1 MNNYLI
7 LRTLTSPYSDVT
19 KGSVLSQAELDDNFI
34 FLKGNVIYTAE
45 TSGATVTLKKY
56 NGESFSF
63 IAGGSGIFTGGTIV
77 GPTVFT
83 NGATANTLTV
93 NGVSITGDTYTIG
106 STLIG
111 TTAYFDTNTALSA
124 YTLDLSSIVS
134 SASFS
139 GGTVNGPTN
148 FTAGLT
154 ANSLTVNGV
163 EITGDTYTIGS
174 TLIGTTA
181 YFDTNTTLSAY
192 TLDLSSIANSYSFT
206 GGTVNGPTNFTSGL
220 TANTLTVN
228 GVAITGDSYV
238 TSYGYDN
245 ANTFTI
251 GRNNGL
257 PDLTATINSVTG
269 LTVNGDL
276 FITGVTSGTT
286 AYFDNLTAGT
296 ISASSLTING
306 VSITGNTGGG
316 GASADTYVTAYTY
329 NNQNVFTISRNEG
342 LPDLTAYLDSVS
354 GLTVNGDLFITGV
367 TSGNTAIFNNLTATT
382 ITLNGVSLSAFTDTF
397 VTGGTYSNGTA
408 TFRNNSGTT
417 FSVTGF
423 STGYTLTS
431 SAINTALGYTPL
443 SAYTDTFVTG
453 GTYSEGVYTYTNN
466 SGGTF
471 NVSATTTYAAG
482 IISGSSGWS
491 NSSGE
496 MNLPAIKVALFNN
509 SNNIEPILV
518 YDIAS
523 GVTGTAGISSLTN
536 NDTNYVM
543 VEYNNGSPRYFVS
556 TTDNTNDSDVVLV
569 YIVYRLNTFVHVLEF
584 GDYGAGLANK
594 LNDRIIMTDRFG
606 WESGLNLGLSG
617 STGVV
622 TLTGGIAWNGSYRE
636 SLAAVNSQDDIFFKN
651 YHSGGTW
658 VYTTTGDTLNN
669 SYYDDGTNIVSGT
682 TGKYLVNYYYRGLET
697 NDHLYEVYGNGQYDS
712 VALAEASS
720 SPELPELVSSHAFL
734 VGRIVVGVGETT
746 GITQTAFG
754 TVFQPSGYAPSSGL
768 HNSLSGLQGGTS
780 GEYYHLTQNQ
790 INNLILRYTADVTF
804 TGSVQQTITHSLNSQ
819 AIVVQLWDSSNKL
832 VNGADIV
839 ANAVNTVQI
848 TVATSGN
855 YKIVVIG

>member
-34 FLKGNVIYTAE
+34 FLKGNIIYTAE
-45 TSGATVTLKKY
+45 TFGANITLKKY
-56 NGESFSF
+56 NGDSFSF
-63 IAGGSGIFTGGTIV
+63 IAGGSGIFTGGTV
-77 GPTVFT
+77 TGPTIFT

-111 TTAYFDTNTALSA
+111 TTAYFDTNT
-124 YTLDLSSIVS
+124 
-134 SASFS
+134 
-139 GGTVNGPTN
+139 
-148 FTAGLT
+148 
-154 ANSLTVNGV
+154 
-163 EITGDTYTIGS
+163 
-174 TLIGTTA
+174 
-181 YFDTNTTLSAY
+181 TLSAY
-192 TLDLSSIANSYSFT
+192 TLDLSSIAGSSSFS
-206 GGTVNGPTNFTSGL
+206 GGTVNGPTIFTAGL

-276 FITGVTSGTT
+276 FITG
-286 AYFDNLTAGT
+286 L
-296 ISASSLTING
+296 
-306 VSITGNTGGG
+306 
-316 GASADTYVTAYTY
+316 
-329 NNQNVFTISRNEG
+329 
-342 LPDLTAYLDSVS
+342 
-354 GLTVNGDLFITGV
+354 
-367 TSGNTAIFNNLTATT
+367 TSGNTAVFNNLTATT
-382 ITLNGVSLSAFTDTF
+382 ITLNGTSLSAFTDTF
-397 VTGGTYSNGTA
+397 VTGGTYSNGV
-408 TFRNNSGTT
+408 S
-417 FSVTGF
+417 
-423 STGYTLTS
+423 
-431 SAINTALGYTPL
+431 
-443 SAYTDTFVTG
+443 
-453 GTYSEGVYTYTNN
+453 TYTNN
-466 SGGTF
+466 TGGTF
-471 NVSATTTYAAG
+471 DVSATTAYAAG

-509 SNNIEPILV
+509 SINIEPIFV

-523 GVTGTAGISSLTN
+523 GTTGTAGISSLTD

-556 TTDNTNDSDVVLV
+556 TTNNTNDSDVVLA
-569 YIVYRLNTFVHVLEF
+569 YIVYRLGAFVHVLEF

-594 LNDRIIMTDRFG
+594 LNDRIIYTDRFG

-622 TLTGGIAWNGSYRE
+622 TLTSGIAWNASFRQ
-636 SLAAVNSQDDIFFKN
+636 SLAAINSQDDIFFKN

-669 SYYDDGTNIVSGT
+669 SYYDNGTNIVSGT
-682 TGKYLVNYYYRGLET
+682 TGKYLVNYYYRGQET
-697 NDHLYEVYGNGQYDS
+697 NDHLYEVYGTGEYDS
-712 VALAEASS
+712 VVLAEASS

-804 TGSVQQTITHSLNSQ
+804 ASSVQQTITHNLNSQ

-848 TVATSGN
+848 TVATGGS
-855 YKIVVIG
+855 YKVVVIG

>member
-34 FLKGNVIYTAE
+34 FLKGNIIYTAE
-45 TSGATVTLKKY
+45 TFGANITLKKY
-56 NGESFSF
+56 NGDSFSF
-63 IAGGSGIFTGGTIV
+63 IAGGSGIFTGGTV
-77 GPTVFT
+77 TGPTIFT
-83 NGATANTLTV
+83 NGA
-93 NGVSITGDTYTIG
+93 
-106 STLIG
+106 
-111 TTAYFDTNTALSA
+111 
-124 YTLDLSSIVS
+124 
-134 SASFS
+134 
-139 GGTVNGPTN
+139 
-148 FTAGLT
+148 
-154 ANSLTVNGV
+154 
-163 EITGDTYTIGS
+163 
-174 TLIGTTA
+174 
-181 YFDTNTTLSAY
+181 
-192 TLDLSSIANSYSFT
+192 
-206 GGTVNGPTNFTSGL
+206 

-276 FITGVTSGTT
+276 FITGVTSG
-286 AYFDNLTAGT
+286 
-296 ISASSLTING
+296 
-306 VSITGNTGGG
+306 
-316 GASADTYVTAYTY
+316 
-329 NNQNVFTISRNEG
+329 
-342 LPDLTAYLDSVS
+342 
-354 GLTVNGDLFITGV
+354 
-367 TSGNTAIFNNLTATT
+367 NTAVFNNLTATT
-382 ITLNGVSLSAFTDTF
+382 ITLNGTSLSAFTDTF

-408 TFRNNSGTT
+408 VFRNNSGTT

-453 GTYSEGVYTYTNN
+453 GTYSNGVSTYTNN
-466 SGGTF
+466 TGGTF
-471 NVSATTTYAAG
+471 DVSATTAYAAG

-509 SNNIEPILV
+509 SINIEPIFV

-523 GVTGTAGISSLTN
+523 GTTGTAGISSLTD

-556 TTDNTNDSDVVLV
+556 TTNNTNDSDVVLA
-569 YIVYRLNTFVHVLEF
+569 YIVYRLGAFVHVLEF

-594 LNDRIIMTDRFG
+594 LNDRIIYTDRFG

-622 TLTGGIAWNGSYRE
+622 TLTSGIAWNASFRQ

-669 SYYDDGTNIVSGT
+669 SYYDNGTNIVSGT
-682 TGKYLVNYYYRGLET
+682 TGKYLVNYYYRGQET
-697 NDHLYEVYGNGQYDS
+697 NDHLYEVYGTGEYDS
-712 VALAEASS
+712 VVLAEASS

-804 TGSVQQTITHSLNSQ
+804 ASSVQQTITHSLNSQ
-819 AIVVQLWDSSNKL
+819 AIIVQLWDSSNKL

-848 TVATSGN
+848 TVATGGS
-855 YKIVVIG
+855 YKVVVIG

>member
-45 TSGATVTLKKY
+45 TSGTNVTLKKY
-56 NGESFSF
+56 NGDSFTF
-63 IAGGSGIFTGGTIV
+63 VAGGSGIFTGGTIV

-111 TTAYFDTNTALSA
+111 TTAYFDTNTTLSA

-134 SASFS
+134 SSSFT
-139 GGTVNGPTN
+139 GGTVNGPTS

-163 EITGDTYTIGS
+163 
-174 TLIGTTA
+174 
-181 YFDTNTTLSAY
+181 
-192 TLDLSSIANSYSFT
+192 
-206 GGTVNGPTNFTSGL
+206 V
-220 TANTLTVN
+220 
-228 GVAITGDSYV
+228 ITGDSYV

-276 FITGVTSGTT
+276 FITG
-286 AYFDNLTAGT
+286 L
-296 ISASSLTING
+296 
-306 VSITGNTGGG
+306 
-316 GASADTYVTAYTY
+316 
-329 NNQNVFTISRNEG
+329 
-342 LPDLTAYLDSVS
+342 
-354 GLTVNGDLFITGV
+354 
-367 TSGNTAIFNNLTATT
+367 TSGNTAVFNNLTATT
-382 ITLNGVSLSAFTDTF
+382 ITLNGTSLSAFTDTF
-397 VTGGTYSNGTA
+397 VTGGTYSNGV
-408 TFRNNSGTT
+408 S
-417 FSVTGF
+417 
-423 STGYTLTS
+423 
-431 SAINTALGYTPL
+431 
-443 SAYTDTFVTG
+443 
-453 GTYSEGVYTYTNN
+453 TYTNN
-466 SGGTF
+466 TGGTF
-471 NVSATTTYAAG
+471 DVSATTAYAAG

-509 SNNIEPILV
+509 SINIEPIFV

-523 GVTGTAGISSLTN
+523 GTTGTAGISSLTD

-556 TTDNTNDSDVVLV
+556 TTNNTNDSDVVLA
-569 YIVYRLNTFVHVLEF
+569 YIVYRLGAFVHVLEF

-594 LNDRIIMTDRFG
+594 LNDRIIYTDRFG

-622 TLTGGIAWNGSYRE
+622 TLTSGIAWNASFRQ

-669 SYYDDGTNIVSGT
+669 SYYDNGTNIVSGT
-682 TGKYLVNYYYRGLET
+682 TGKYLVNYYYRGQET
-697 NDHLYEVYGNGQYDS
+697 NDHLYEVYGTGEYDS
-712 VALAEASS
+712 VVLAEASS

-804 TGSVQQTITHSLNSQ
+804 ASSVQQTITHNLNSQ

-848 TVATSGN
+848 TVATGGS
-855 YKIVVIG
+855 YKVVVIG

>member
-63 IAGGSGIFTGGTIV
+63 IAGGTGIFTGGTIV
-77 GPTVFT
+77 GPTSFT

-111 TTAYFDTNTALSA
+111 TTAYFDTNT
-124 YTLDLSSIVS
+124 
-134 SASFS
+134 
-139 GGTVNGPTN
+139 
-148 FTAGLT
+148 
-154 ANSLTVNGV
+154 
-163 EITGDTYTIGS
+163 
-174 TLIGTTA
+174 
-181 YFDTNTTLSAY
+181 TLSAY
-192 TLDLSSIANSYSFT
+192 TLDLSSIAGSSSFS
-206 GGTVNGPTNFTSGL
+206 GGTVTGSTIFTAGL

-276 FITGVTSGTT
+276 FITG
-286 AYFDNLTAGT
+286 L
-296 ISASSLTING
+296 
-306 VSITGNTGGG
+306 
-316 GASADTYVTAYTY
+316 
-329 NNQNVFTISRNEG
+329 
-342 LPDLTAYLDSVS
+342 
-354 GLTVNGDLFITGV
+354 
-367 TSGNTAIFNNLTATT
+367 TSGNTAVFNNLTATT
-382 ITLNGVSLSAFTDTF
+382 ITLNGTSLSAFTDTF
-397 VTGGTYSNGTA
+397 VTGGTYSNGV
-408 TFRNNSGTT
+408 S
-417 FSVTGF
+417 
-423 STGYTLTS
+423 
-431 SAINTALGYTPL
+431 
-443 SAYTDTFVTG
+443 
-453 GTYSEGVYTYTNN
+453 TYTNN
-466 SGGTF
+466 TGGTF
-471 NVSATTTYAAG
+471 DVSATTAYAAG

-509 SNNIEPILV
+509 SINIEPIFV

-523 GVTGTAGISSLTN
+523 GTTGTAGISSLTD

-556 TTDNTNDSDVVLV
+556 TTNNTNDSDVVLA
-569 YIVYRLNTFVHVLEF
+569 YIVYRLGANVHVLEF

-594 LNDRIIMTDRFG
+594 LNDRLIYTDRFG

-622 TLTGGIAWNGSYRE
+622 TLTSGIAWNASFRQ

-669 SYYDDGTNIVSGT
+669 SYYDNGTNIVSGT
-682 TGKYLVNYYYRGLET
+682 TGKYLVNYYYRGQET
-697 NDHLYEVYGNGQYDS
+697 NDHLYEVYGTGEYDS
-712 VALAEASS
+712 VVLAEASS

-804 TGSVQQTITHSLNSQ
+804 ASSVQQTITHNLNSQ

-848 TVATSGN
+848 TVATGGS
-855 YKIVVIG
+855 YKVVVIG

>member
-34 FLKGNVIYTAE
+34 FLKGNIIYTAE
-45 TSGATVTLKKY
+45 TFGANITLKKY
-56 NGESFSF
+56 NGDSFSF
-63 IAGGSGIFTGGTIV
+63 IAGGSGIFTGGTV
-77 GPTVFT
+77 TGPTIFT

-111 TTAYFDTNTALSA
+111 TTAYFDTNT
-124 YTLDLSSIVS
+124 
-134 SASFS
+134 
-139 GGTVNGPTN
+139 
-148 FTAGLT
+148 
-154 ANSLTVNGV
+154 
-163 EITGDTYTIGS
+163 
-174 TLIGTTA
+174 
-181 YFDTNTTLSAY
+181 TLSAY
-192 TLDLSSIANSYSFT
+192 TLDLSSIAGSSSFS
-206 GGTVNGPTNFTSGL
+206 GGTVNGPTIFTAGL

-276 FITGVTSGTT
+276 FITG
-286 AYFDNLTAGT
+286 L
-296 ISASSLTING
+296 
-306 VSITGNTGGG
+306 
-316 GASADTYVTAYTY
+316 
-329 NNQNVFTISRNEG
+329 
-342 LPDLTAYLDSVS
+342 
-354 GLTVNGDLFITGV
+354 
-367 TSGNTAIFNNLTATT
+367 TSGNTAVFNNLTATT
-382 ITLNGVSLSAFTDTF
+382 ITLNGTSLSAFTDTF
-397 VTGGTYSNGTA
+397 VTGGTYSNGV
-408 TFRNNSGTT
+408 S
-417 FSVTGF
+417 
-423 STGYTLTS
+423 
-431 SAINTALGYTPL
+431 
-443 SAYTDTFVTG
+443 
-453 GTYSEGVYTYTNN
+453 TYTNN
-466 SGGTF
+466 TGGTF
-471 NVSATTTYAAG
+471 DVSATTAYAAG

-509 SNNIEPILV
+509 SINIEPIFV

-523 GVTGTAGISSLTN
+523 GTTGTAGISSLTD

-543 VEYNNGSPRYFVS
+543 VEYNNGLPRYFVS
-556 TTDNTNDSDVVLV
+556 TTNNTNDSDVVLA
-569 YIVYRLNTFVHVLEF
+569 YIVYRLGAFVHVLEF

-594 LNDRIIMTDRFG
+594 LNDRIIYTDRFG

-622 TLTGGIAWNGSYRE
+622 TLTSGIAWNASFRQ

-669 SYYDDGTNIVSGT
+669 SYYDNGTNIVSGT
-682 TGKYLVNYYYRGLET
+682 TGKYLVNYYYRGQET
-697 NDHLYEVYGNGQYDS
+697 NDHLYEVYGTGEYDS
-712 VALAEASS
+712 VVLAEASS

-804 TGSVQQTITHSLNSQ
+804 ASSVQQTITHNLNSQ

-848 TVATSGN
+848 TVATGGS
-855 YKIVVIG
+855 YKVVVIG

>member
-63 IAGGSGIFTGGTIV
+63 IAGGSGIFTGGTV
-77 GPTVFT
+77 TGPTIFT

-111 TTAYFDTNTALSA
+111 TTAYFDTNTTLSA
-124 YTLDLSSIVS
+124 YTLDLSSIAGS
-134 SASFS
+134 SSFS

-154 ANSLTVNGV
+154 ANS
-163 EITGDTYTIGS
+163 
-174 TLIGTTA
+174 
-181 YFDTNTTLSAY
+181 
-192 TLDLSSIANSYSFT
+192 
-206 GGTVNGPTNFTSGL
+206 
-220 TANTLTVN
+220 LTVN

-276 FITGVTSGTT
+276 FITGLTSGNT
-286 AYFDNLTAGT
+286 AVFNNLTAGT

-329 NNQNVFTISRNEG
+329 NNSNVFTISRNQG
-342 LPDLTAYLDSVS
+342 LSDLTAYLSSVS
-354 GLTVNGDLFITGV
+354 GLTVNGDLFITGL
-367 TSGNTAIFNNLTATT
+367 TSGNTAVFNNLTATT
-382 ITLNGVSLSAFTDTF
+382 ITLNGTSLSAFTDTF
-397 VTGGTYSNGTA
+397 VTGGTYSNGV
-408 TFRNNSGTT
+408 S
-417 FSVTGF
+417 
-423 STGYTLTS
+423 
-431 SAINTALGYTPL
+431 
-443 SAYTDTFVTG
+443 
-453 GTYSEGVYTYTNN
+453 TYTNN
-466 SGGTF
+466 TGGTF
-471 NVSATTTYAAG
+471 DVSATTAYAAG

-509 SNNIEPILV
+509 SINIEPIFV

-523 GVTGTAGISSLTN
+523 GTTGTAGISSLTD

-556 TTDNTNDSDVVLV
+556 TTNNTNDSDVVLA
-569 YIVYRLNTFVHVLEF
+569 YIVYRLGANVHVLEF

-594 LNDRIIMTDRFG
+594 LNDRIIYTDRFG

-622 TLTGGIAWNGSYRE
+622 TLTSGIAWNASFRQ

-669 SYYDDGTNIVSGT
+669 SYYDNGTNIVSGT
-682 TGKYLVNYYYRGLET
+682 TGKYLVNYYYRGQEI
-697 NDHLYEVYGNGQYDS
+697 NDHLYEVYGTGEYDS
-712 VALAEASS
+712 VVLAEASS

-804 TGSVQQTITHSLNSQ
+804 ASSVQQTITHNLNSQ

-848 TVATSGN
+848 TVATGGS
-855 YKIVVIG
+855 YKVVVIG